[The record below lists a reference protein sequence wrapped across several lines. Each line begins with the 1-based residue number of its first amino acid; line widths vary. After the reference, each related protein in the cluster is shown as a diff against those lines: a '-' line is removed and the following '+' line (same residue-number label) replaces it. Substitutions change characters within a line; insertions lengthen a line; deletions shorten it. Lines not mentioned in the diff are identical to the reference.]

1 MDYFA
6 EQLKL
11 FLEKYREHYATNQD
25 TWDDLRWRLERIL
38 ERLGDEGAPLLRELK
53 TQTEVV
59 KALHSLHEWENMFTE
74 VLVTG
79 KLDDRNSTLKS
90 KLVNASALMA
100 GLSTGLVDASLYSH
114 IKPTPHSQNA
124 SIPPDVMDAYAKAT
138 ARRIEAEMLERAQS
152 TKYATAD
159 KVIGG

>member
-6 EQLKL
+6 EQLRL

-79 KLDDRNSTLKS
+79 KIDDRNSTLKG
-90 KLVNASALMA
+90 KLVDTSALTA
-100 GLSTGLVDASLYSH
+100 GLLDASLYSH
-114 IKPTPHSQNA
+114 IKPIPHSQSV
-124 SIPPDVMDAYAKAT
+124 SIPPDVMEAYAKAK
-138 ARRIEAEMLERAQS
+138 ARRIQQEMLERAQS
-152 TKYATAD
+152 SKYTTAD